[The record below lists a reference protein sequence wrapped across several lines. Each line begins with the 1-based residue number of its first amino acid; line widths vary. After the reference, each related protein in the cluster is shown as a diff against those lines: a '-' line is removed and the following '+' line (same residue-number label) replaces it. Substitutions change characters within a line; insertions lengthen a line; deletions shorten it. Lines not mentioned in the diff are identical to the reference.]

1 MPRSESAPSLQ
12 SPATAHSAAAF
23 GDARASGSQAPSP
36 PPTEAR
42 MTEIVFP
49 DHTNHLGT
57 LFGGQALAWMDK
69 AAFIAASRYARCTVV
84 TARSEQIDF
93 HVAVPKGAL
102 VELVARVVG
111 TGRSSLQVEVE
122 MHREDLLSG
131 DGQLATRGRFT
142 MVALDRD
149 GQPTAVPAFVA

>member
-1 MPRSESAPSLQ
+1 MPRSEVAPA
-12 SPATAHSAAAF
+12 PALLLLPLAGEGRGEGT
-23 GDARASGSQAPSP
+23 GTRQRPV
-36 PPTEAR
+36 EAR

-111 TGRSSLQVEVE
+111 TGRTSLQVEVE

-131 DGQLATRGRFT
+131 DAQLATRGRFT

-149 GQPTAVPAFVA
+149 GLPTAVPALAA